1 MNEDFGNEEL
11 ALDFP
16 EGFEPEVQEHEDA
29 HEYTP
34 AQEQA
39 VSKGWKPLEE
49 WEGDPDDWVDA
60 PEFNRRGEL
69 MDKIGGQSKALK
81 KSQRELEELRKVVK
95 DLVDHNRKISKKSVD
110 ELQKE
115 LRAQKREAEMSM
127 DYEALDEIDDKLEEL
142 KNTRKKIDDLDGFTN
157 DTPKDEPKIPEEVR
171 VAAESWRE
179 HNSWYGQDV
188 VLTGAADA
196 LANLYGQKAGE
207 DADVEKMFRFIDESL
222 RKEFPHKFKQT
233 QKRANAV
240 DTSSNTRPIINRK
253 KARVSDLSAEQKQMA
268 KRFEDQGVISMQE
281 YAQQLLDAGEL

>member
-16 EGFEPEVQEHEDA
+16 EGFGPEVQEHEDA
-29 HEYTP
+29 REYTP